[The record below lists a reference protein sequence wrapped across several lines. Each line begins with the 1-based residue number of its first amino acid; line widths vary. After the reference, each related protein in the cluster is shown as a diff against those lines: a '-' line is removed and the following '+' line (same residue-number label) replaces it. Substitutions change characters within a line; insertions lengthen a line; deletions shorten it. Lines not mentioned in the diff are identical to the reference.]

1 MKNFSKLFATF
12 MFTLAFIACEPPET
26 AQELLSSAPNS
37 NAPYYFQ
44 FANAS
49 KNLET
54 GVKYT
59 SDAVPTLEL
68 VDIETTVDAVL
79 LGPPLSEDTVIP
91 FTVNSSS
98 TIPSNEYSLASN
110 EITIPAGS
118 TSGSVVLKSVVE
130 NMIAGEDV
138 KLVLDLDA
146 GEKNATAG
154 TQLSY
159 TMTRIIFCPPI
170 SGTWILD
177 GVDDFGDG
185 WNDAAVSVNIN
196 DEITSYTLKDGA
208 SETFE
213 IDVPST
219 TTKLKFEFVSGAW
232 DEEVTFTLTDPN
244 GDEVISAGPTPTAGD
259 LGYAPC
265 DWADE
270 F

>member
-1 MKNFSKLFATF
+1 MKNYSKLFTSF
-12 MFTLAFIACEPPET
+12 IITLAFIACEPPET
-26 AQELLSSAPNS
+26 SQEALSSAPDS

-49 KNLET
+49 KSLET

-59 SDAVPTLEL
+59 SDTPPSLEL
-68 VDIETTVDAVL
+68 VDIDTTIDAVL

-91 FTVNSSS
+91 FAVNSSS
-98 TIPSNEYSLASN
+98 TISSDQYSLAAN

-118 TSGSVVLKSVVE
+118 TSGSVVLNSVVE
-130 NMIAGEDV
+130 NMIAGETV

-159 TMTRIIFCPPI
+159 TMTRIIFCPPVT
-170 SGTWILD
+170 GKWILEGQD
-177 GVDDFGDG
+177 SYGDG

-196 DEITSYTLKDGA
+196 DEVTDYTIKDGA

-213 IDVPST
+213 IDVPET
-219 TTKLKFEFVSGAW
+219 TTKLKFAFVSGAW
-232 DEEVTFTLTDPN
+232 DSEVTFTLTDPN

-259 LGYAPC
+259 LGYSPC